1 MIRPRTEPRTGRQ
14 RTVGSPPHGLPVDTV
29 AAARPVTSSGPA
41 RQASPRHL
49 RLRLVSAFVVGFVGL
64 SLEIAYTRVISFKIF
79 YYYTYFV
86 IGLALLGLGAASSA
100 LALSPRLRRLDTL
113 HLVRLAAPIAGF
125 VGAIAY
131 AMVARLGTDTNLIW
145 AGTLSEASEQLVR
158 LLIIAV
164 ALTTVFFGVG
174 LILARLI
181 VAEAHEVRRLYF
193 WDLTGAALGCLTA
206 VPLQLTIGP
215 PAMILLSSVLL
226 VALGVTVAVR
236 TGAGRNRSIA
246 TVSAVALV
254 ATLVAGSFD
263 VRTDNAKTLRDSDV
277 VAASD
282 WGAVFRVD
290 AVEFG
295 PLHVLHH
302 DGLWGSSIW
311 RYDGTPATTARFDN
325 DSRQLPFAALGRPP
339 ERILIIGA
347 AGGNEIQA
355 ALTYGVGHVDA
366 VELNPVT
373 VGLLENEFAD
383 YAGNLTTRENV
394 DYIQGDGRTF
404 LARTDHDYDMVWFV
418 APDTYAASNAA
429 TSGAFVLS
437 ESYLYTEEMI
447 AEAYDH
453 LTPDGMVV
461 TQFGDFDFD
470 ERPTRTAR
478 YLVTAHTALDGEQS
492 EFDRQTALLV
502 NRGDVDL
509 DRFSTMLLFKNPPE
523 GDASDRLLRAIDRVP
538 GTEALHLP
546 DGSLPG
552 DGITTDLIT
561 GSTADVEAIVDGY
574 EYDISSIG
582 DDRPFFWHFTSFE
595 DIVGDWSRS
604 YEDTEIAI
612 GERLLMVLILVA
624 FVVASAF
631 LWLPFVLTRRRR
643 ARPTDLIRGRA
654 RMFLFFA
661 SIGLGF
667 MFIEISM
674 IQRFS
679 LLLGYPTLSLSVS
692 LFTLLLA
699 TAVGARY
706 SGRIGAL
713 PVVGLPAA
721 VATLFGITLLYLAA
735 SDSVTDVA
743 LAWSEPLRIALV
755 IAMLFPVGVALG
767 VFLPAGIDQ
776 ATGLTRHA
784 DPADRDRFV
793 AWCWAVNGFFSVIG
807 SSLTTVASM
816 TFGFDRTVV
825 FGLILYLIALA
836 ALLAGRGAP
845 ARQPHSALPTV
856 VSDPTP
862 TRAVDV
868 DIDHRVPASLRLDR
882 TT

>member
-1 MIRPRTEPRTGRQ
+1 MGTA
-14 RTVGSPPHGLPVDTV
+14 VD
-29 AAARPVTSSGPA
+29 SSNDA
-41 RQASPRHL
+41 LSHASPRHL
-49 RLRLVSAFVVGFVGL
+49 GLRLLSAFVVGFVGL

-100 LALSPRLRRLDTL
+100 LALSSRLRRVETL
-113 HLVRLAAPIAGF
+113 RLVRIASPIAGLI
-125 VGAIAY
+125 GAITY
-131 AMVARLGTDTNLIW
+131 VIVARIGTDTNLIW
-145 AGTLSEASEQLVR
+145 AGSKSEALGQLVR
-158 LLIIAV
+158 LLVIAV
-164 ALTTVFFGVG
+164 SLTMVFFGVG
-174 LILARLI
+174 LVLARLI

-226 VALGVTVAVR
+226 VLLGLGITLR
-236 TGAGRNRSIA
+236 TGARLNAPLVGIA
-246 TVSAVALV
+246 AVALV
-254 ATLVAGSFD
+254 ATFVAGTFD
-263 VRTDNAKTLRDSDV
+263 VRTDDAKSLRDSDV
-277 VAASD
+277 VAAGD

-311 RYDGTPATTARFDN
+311 RYDGTRATTERFDN
-325 DSRQLPFAALGRPP
+325 DSRQIPFAALGREP

-373 VGLLENEFAD
+373 VGLLENEFAE
-383 YAGNLTTRENV
+383 YAGNLTTRDNV

-404 LARTDHDYDMVWFV
+404 LARTGNEYDMVWFV

-478 YLVTAHTALDGEQS
+478 YLVTAREALSDTQTD
-492 EFDRQTALLV
+492 FARQTALLV
-502 NRGDVDL
+502 NRGEVDL
-509 DRFSTMLLFKNPPE
+509 DRFSTMLLFKSPPE
-523 GDASDRLLRAIDRVP
+523 DDVSSRLQESLIRMPD
-538 GTEALHLP
+538 TEALHLP

-552 DGITTDLIT
+552 DGITTDIIT
-561 GSTADVEAIVDGY
+561 GGPDDVDAIVAGY
-574 EYDISSIG
+574 GYDISSID
-582 DDRPFFWHFTSFE
+582 DDRPFFWHFTPFE
-595 DIVGDWSRS
+595 DLVGDWSRS
-604 YEDTEIAI
+604 YDDTEIAI
-612 GERLLMVLILVA
+612 GERLLMVLIMIAV
-624 FVVASAF
+624 VVASAF
-631 LWLPFVLTRRRR
+631 LWLPFALTRRRG
-643 ARPTDLIRGRA
+643 ADRPPRVPGRGRI
-654 RMFLFFA
+654 FVYFA

-699 TAVGARY
+699 TAIGARF
-706 SGRIGAL
+706 SGPIGSR
-713 PVVGLPAA
+713 PSVGLPAA
-721 VATLFGITLLYLAA
+721 VAALFGVTLLYLAV
-735 SDSVTDVA
+735 SDPITDVA
-743 LAWSEPLRIALV
+743 LAWSEPLRIVLV
-755 IAMLFPVGVALG
+755 VAMLFPVGMALG

-776 ATGLTRHA
+776 ATGLTA
-784 DPADRDRFV
+784 SYPTADRDRFV

-807 SSLTTVASM
+807 SSTTTVASM
-816 TFGFDRTVV
+816 TYGFDRTVT
-825 FGLILYLIALA
+825 FGLALYVVALGALLLGRSSLA
-836 ALLAGRGAP
+836 A
-845 ARQPHSALPTV
+845 
-856 VSDPTP
+856 
-862 TRAVDV
+862 
-868 DIDHRVPASLRLDR
+868 R
-882 TT
+882 TTRDDHAVPDAPPISESTKQDPVGAGLHLGGTP

>member
-1 MIRPRTEPRTGRQ
+1 M
-14 RTVGSPPHGLPVDTV
+14 
-29 AAARPVTSSGPA
+29 AGPA
-41 RQASPRHL
+41 DRVINEHSAASPRHL
-49 RLRLVSAFVVGFVGL
+49 GLRLVSAFVVGFVGL

-100 LALSPRLRRLDTL
+100 LALSSRLRRVETL
-113 HLVRLAAPIAGF
+113 RLVRIASPIAGLI
-125 VGAIAY
+125 GAISY
-131 AMVARLGTDTNLIW
+131 VVVARIGTDTNLIW
-145 AGTLSEASEQLVR
+145 AGSRNEALGQLVR
-158 LLIIAV
+158 LLVIAV
-164 ALTTVFFGVG
+164 ALTAVFFGVG
-174 LILARLI
+174 LVLARLI
-181 VAEAHEVRRLYF
+181 VAEASEVRRLYF

-226 VALGVTVAVR
+226 VLLGVGITIR
-236 TGAGRNRSIA
+236 TGAGWNPSIIGVA
-246 TVSAVALV
+246 AVALV
-254 ATLVAGSFD
+254 ATFAAGTID
-263 VRTDNAKTLRDSDV
+263 VRTDDAKTLRDDDV
-277 VAASD
+277 VAAGD

-311 RYDGTPATTARFDN
+311 RYDGTRATTARFDN
-325 DSRQLPFAALGRPP
+325 DSRQIPFAALDREPD
-339 ERILIIGA
+339 RILIIGA

-366 VELNPVT
+366 VELNPIT

-383 YAGNLTTRENV
+383 YAGNLTTRDDV

-404 LARTDHDYDMVWFV
+404 LARTDNEYDMVWFV

-453 LTPDGMVV
+453 LTPDGMIV

-478 YLVTAHTALDGEQS
+478 YLVTSREALSDEQS
-492 EFDRQTALLV
+492 DFSRHTALLV

-523 GDASDRLLRAIDRVP
+523 DDASSRLEQSLTRVP
-538 GTEALHLP
+538 NTEALHLP

-552 DGITTDLIT
+552 NGITTDIIT
-561 GSTADVEAIVDGY
+561 GSDGDVATIVDGY
-574 EYDISSIG
+574 EYDISSID
-582 DDRPFFWHFTSFE
+582 DDRPFFWHFTPFS

-604 YEDTEIAI
+604 YDDTEIAI
-612 GERLLMVLILVA
+612 GERLLLVLIGIA
-624 FVVASAF
+624 FIVASAF
-631 LWLPFVLTRRRR
+631 LWLPFALTRRRG
-643 ARPTDLIRGRA
+643 AERPRRVNGRGR
-654 RMFLFFA
+654 MFVYFA

-699 TAVGARY
+699 TAVGARL
-706 SGRIGAL
+706 SGRIGAQ
-713 PVVGLPAA
+713 PERGLPAA
-721 VATLFGITLLYLAA
+721 VAALLAVTLLYLSI
-735 SDSVTDVA
+735 SDQVTDIA
-743 LAWSEPLRIALV
+743 LAWSEPLRIMLV
-755 IAMLFPVGVALG
+755 IAMLFPVGMALG

-776 ATGLTRHA
+776 ATGLTNGA
-784 DPADRDRFV
+784 TDGDRDRFV

-807 SSLTTVASM
+807 SSVTTVASM
-816 TFGFDRTVV
+816 TFGFDRTVTI
-825 FGLILYLIALA
+825 GLALYVVALGALLLGRSAPVARTSGDDALPDEHPISAMTNRDPVGA
-836 ALLAGRGAP
+836 AL
-845 ARQPHSALPTV
+845 
-856 VSDPTP
+856 
-862 TRAVDV
+862 
-868 DIDHRVPASLRLDR
+868 RLN
-882 TT
+882 

>member
-1 MIRPRTEPRTGRQ
+1 MAGAVKRVIDA
-14 RTVGSPPHGLPVDTV
+14 SPI
-29 AAARPVTSSGPA
+29 S
-41 RQASPRHL
+41 SPRHL
-49 RLRLVSAFVVGFVGL
+49 GLRLVSAFVVGFVGL

-100 LALSPRLRRLDTL
+100 LALSSRLRRVETL
-113 HLVRLAAPIAGF
+113 RLVRIASPIAGLI
-125 VGAIAY
+125 GAISY
-131 AMVARLGTDTNLIW
+131 VVVARIGTDTNLIW
-145 AGTLSEASEQLVR
+145 AGSRSEALGQLVR
-158 LLIIAV
+158 LLVIAI
-164 ALTTVFFGVG
+164 ALTMVFFGVG
-174 LILARLI
+174 LVLARLI
-181 VAEAHEVRRLYF
+181 VAEANEVRRLYF

-226 VALGVTVAVR
+226 VLLGLGITIR
-236 TGAGRNRSIA
+236 TGAGWSPPMVTMA
-246 TVSAVALV
+246 AVALV
-254 ATLVAGSFD
+254 ATFAAGTID
-263 VRTDNAKTLRDSDV
+263 VRTDDAKTLRDGDV
-277 VAASD
+277 VAAGD

-311 RYDGTPATTARFDN
+311 RYDGTRATTARFDN
-325 DSRQLPFAALGRPP
+325 DSRQIPFAALGREPD
-339 ERILIIGA
+339 RILIIGA

-383 YAGNLTTRENV
+383 YAGNLTTRDDV

-404 LARTDHDYDMVWFV
+404 LARTDNEYDMVWFV

-478 YLVTAHTALDGEQS
+478 YLVTAREALRDEQS
-492 EFDRQTALLV
+492 DFSRQTALLV

-509 DRFSTMLLFKNPPE
+509 DRFSTMLLFKSPPE
-523 GDASDRLLRAIDRVP
+523 DDASSRLERSLTRVP
-538 GTEALHLP
+538 NTEALHLP

-552 DGITTDLIT
+552 DGITTDVIT
-561 GSTADVEAIVDGY
+561 GSAGDVATIVDGY
-574 EYDISSIG
+574 EYDISSID
-582 DDRPFFWHFTSFE
+582 DDRPFFWHFTPFS

-604 YEDTEIAI
+604 YDDTEIAI
-612 GERLLMVLILVA
+612 GERLLLVLIGIA
-624 FVVASAF
+624 FIVSSAF
-631 LWLPFVLTRRRR
+631 LWLPFALTRRRG
-643 ARPTDLIRGRA
+643 AERPRRVRGRG
-654 RMFLFFA
+654 RMFVYFA

-699 TAVGARY
+699 TAVGARL
-706 SGRIGAL
+706 SGRIGAH
-713 PVVGLPAA
+713 PTKGLPAA
-721 VATLFGITLLYLAA
+721 VAALLAVTLLYLSI
-735 SDSVTDVA
+735 SDRVTEVA
-743 LAWSEPLRIALV
+743 LAWSEPLRIMLV
-755 IAMLFPVGVALG
+755 IAMLFPVGMALG

-776 ATGLTRHA
+776 ATGLTTGA
-784 DPADRDRFV
+784 PDGDRDRFV

-807 SSLTTVASM
+807 SSVTTVASM
-816 TFGFDRTVV
+816 TFGFDRTVT
-825 FGLILYLIALA
+825 FGLALYVVALG
-836 ALLAGRGAP
+836 ALLLG
-845 ARQPHSALPTV
+845 HSAPTARTSGDDAPPGERPIPEV
-856 VSDPTP
+856 VDRDPIGAT
-862 TRAVDV
+862 
-868 DIDHRVPASLRLDR
+868 LRLSG
-882 TT
+882 TG